1 MASEAQTKTKQNINL
16 ELNVCLHTS
25 LSLYLILNVQAA
37 KRVKRLVRGL
47 QWPVQ
52 PDQPHGGVGQE
63 EGGVPADTRGHQPG
77 GHEVRH
83 WVC

>member
-1 MASEAQTKTKQNINL
+1 MSP
-16 ELNVCLHTS
+16 
-25 LSLYLILNVQAA
+25 VQAA

-83 WVC
+83 RVC